1 MTAGNTV
8 LEYVYIY
15 DPSHAWFMVP
25 LRDVEFSMVTP
36 KISWCSYRSKSHAYL
51 EEDCDGP
58 RFLEAMKK
66 LGFTVKI
73 REKHVDNFDIV
84 IRKEKL
90 TYFKLHSSA
99 SDDDSENKP
108 KIYLDD
114 SQTFSVQ

>member
-1 MTAGNTV
+1 MTTPTPHNMTVGNTV

-58 RFLEAMKK
+58 RFFEAIKE

-73 REKHVDNFDIV
+73 REKHVDDFDIV
-84 IRKEKL
+84 IRKEQL
-90 TYFKLHSSA
+90 APFKQRSSA
-99 SDDDSENKP
+99 SDDDSK
-108 KIYLDD
+108 K
-114 SQTFSVQ
+114 